1 MSSNKLFGNEAFIIS
16 EALKHYGK
24 HMKKQIRRS
33 EKQGHRL
40 VFHENFFE
48 MMGEHI
54 TAKLPKLTYKERPAR
69 KY

>member
-1 MSSNKLFGNEAFIIS
+1 MANNKLFGNEAFIIS

-33 EKQGHRL
+33 EKQGHRI

-54 TAKLPKLTYKERPAR
+54 TAKLPSITYKETPAR

>member
-1 MSSNKLFGNEAFIIS
+1 MANNKLFGNEAFIIS

-24 HMKKQIRRS
+24 HMKKQIRAF
-33 EKQGHRL
+33 EKQGKRS
-40 VFHENFFE
+40 VYSENFFE

-54 TAKLPKLTYKERPAR
+54 TAKLPSLTYKERKTR